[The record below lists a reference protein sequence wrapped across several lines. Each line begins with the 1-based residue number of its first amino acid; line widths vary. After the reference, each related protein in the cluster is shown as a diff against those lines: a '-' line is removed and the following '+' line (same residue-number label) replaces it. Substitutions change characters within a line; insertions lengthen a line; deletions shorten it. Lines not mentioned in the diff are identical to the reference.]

1 MSDQSHDTQPYA
13 PVIEPPV
20 RVGQDDEEFDTQAG
34 RRGGGCGCWV
44 TAITTLVVFVVLVGI
59 GLFLPPINLLERLTA
74 PRMTTLTASANAVSG
89 RGIYARLYDLT
100 GGDTLGVSIS
110 SVPMNR
116 FLAGDASAGSWIP
129 MRSPPCRRRWR
140 FRAPSTPSPP
150 PKAAHP
156 SR

>member
-1 MSDQSHDTQPYA
+1 M
-13 PVIEPPV
+13 PPPLSCSSAST
-20 RVGQDDEEFDTQAG
+20 RTTKNSIPKPGGGA
-34 RRGGGCGCWV
+34 GGCGCWV

-59 GLFLPPINLLERLTA
+59 GLFLPPINLLERA
-74 PRMTTLTASANAVSG
+74 DRPAHDHADRQRQRRQR